1 MIFYPVGFVVPV
13 VTNLFTY
20 VTTTKNNKEDTNTA
34 SLVVSVV
41 SQTLKMYDSQ
51 RGPQRQQ
58 GREYSCV
65 PCCFC
70 SNGNNR
76 FYYDINWRAIRED
89 RNVVVPAIC
98 VVSVIITQQ
107 VDYYRNQWDT
117 IDYYRNQWD
126 TRESTND
133 VLPGVI
139 VILWSNK
146 KYQIDDYR
154 NQWDTRENRNDVL
167 PGVFVVLFNIKK
179 NNNIMFATTKTVL
192 PGVLSK
198 QKPTNLNLRTF
209 D

>member
-1 MIFYPVGFVVPV
+1 
-13 VTNLFTY
+13 
-20 VTTTKNNKEDTNTA
+20 
-34 SLVVSVV
+34 
-41 SQTLKMYDSQ
+41 MYDSQ
-51 RGPQRQQ
+51 RGPQRLQ

-70 SNGNNR
+70 SNGHNR

-89 RNVVVPAIC
+89 RNVVAPAIC
-98 VVSVIITQQ
+98 VVSVIIKQQ

-146 KYQIDDYR
+146 KYQFDDYR
-154 NQWDTRENRNDVL
+154 NQLDTRENRNDVL
-167 PGVFVVLFNIKK
+167 PGVFVVLFNTKK
-179 NNNIMFATTKTVL
+179 QQYHVCNHKDAKGNRNAVL
-192 PGVLSK
+192 PGVWGK
-198 QKPTNLNLRTF
+198 QKPTNLKQLHVW
-209 D
+209 